1 MMKRLEELIIELYSV
16 QTREKNME
24 LLAYIRSVLDQ
35 NILVPTGVV
44 DDKVAFRRLAIDD
57 GSDVYVA
64 FTSKEMLELGQTT
77 EYKEIH
83 VSSLLS
89 QTLSDEDV
97 KGIIINPW
105 KNSYYLPKVL
115 IEMILDGKNLLS
127 EIKIVKGDITT
138 FDGDCIVN
146 AANSSLLGGGGVD
159 GAIHRVAGKQLLE
172 ECKLLKGCHTGEAKI
187 TKGYN
192 LDASY
197 VIHTVGPIYSGK
209 HQDEH
214 DLRACYQNSLD
225 LAKKYD
231 IHSIAFPCISCG
243 VYGYPIKDACRIALD
258 TMASWLD
265 HNNDYTMKIVVYCF
279 EEDTYSGY
287 QELTTYKEESL

>member
-1 MMKRLEELIIELYSV
+1 MMKRLEELIVELYSV

-35 NILVPTGVV
+35 DVLVPTGIV
-44 DDKVAFRRLAIDD
+44 DGKLAYRRLAIDD

-64 FTSKEMLELGQTT
+64 FTSKEMLELGEST
-77 EYKEIH
+77 EFKEIH

-89 QTLSDEDV
+89 QTLSDDV

-159 GAIHRVAGKQLLE
+159 GAIHRAAGPQLLG
-172 ECKLLKGCHTGEAKI
+172 ECKLLNGCQTGQAKI
-187 TKGYN
+187 TKGYD
-192 LDASY
+192 LLVDY
-197 VIHTVGPIYSGK
+197 VIHTVGPVYSNQ

-214 DLRACYQNSLD
+214 DLRSCYQNSLD

-243 VYGYPIKDACRIALD
+243 AYGYPIEAACQIALD
-258 TMASWLD
+258 TMANWLD

-279 EEDTYSGY
+279 EEDTYLAY
-287 QELTTYKEESL
+287 QKLTTYKEESL

>member
-1 MMKRLEELIIELYSV
+1 MKRLEELIVELYRV

-24 LLAYIRSVLDQ
+24 LLNHIRTVLNED
-35 NILVPTGVV
+35 ILVPTGTVEDTLV
-44 DDKVAFRRLAIDD
+44 YRRLSLDD
-57 GSDVYVA
+57 GSDVFVA
-64 FTSKEMLELGQTT
+64 FTSKEMLELGEDT
-77 EYKEIH
+77 EYSLVH

-89 QTLSDEDV
+89 QTLSEDV

-105 KNSYYLPKVL
+105 MNSYYLPKVL
-115 IEMILDGKNLLS
+115 IEMVLDGKNLLS
-127 EIKIVKGDITT
+127 EIKIVKGDITA

-159 GAIHRVAGKQLLE
+159 GAIHRAAGKQLLE
-172 ECKLLKGCHTGEAKI
+172 ECKLLNGCKTGQAKI

-192 LDASY
+192 LSANY
-197 VIHTVGPIYSGK
+197 VIHTVGPIYSNQ
-209 HQDEH
+209 HEDEH
-214 DLRACYQNSLD
+214 DLRSCYESSLD

-243 VYGYPIKDACRIALD
+243 AYGYPIEDACRIALD

-265 HNNDYTMKIVVYCF
+265 HHNDYTMKIVVYCF
-279 EEDTYSGY
+279 DEDTYSVY
-287 QELTTYKEESL
+287 EKLTTYQEENL

>member
-1 MMKRLEELIIELYSV
+1 MKRLEELIVELYSE

-24 LLAYIRSVLDQ
+24 LLNHIRSIL
-35 NILVPTGVV
+35 NETILVPTGMI
-44 DDKVAFRRLAIDD
+44 DDKISYRRLALDD
-57 GSDVYVA
+57 GSDVFVA
-64 FTSKEMLELGQTT
+64 FTSKEMLELGQAT

-89 QTLSDEDV
+89 QTLSEDV

-115 IEMILDGKNLLS
+115 IEMVLDGKNLLS

-146 AANSSLLGGGGVD
+146 AANSSLLQGGGVD
-159 GAIHRVAGKQLLE
+159 GAIHRAAGKQLLE
-172 ECKLLKGCHTGEAKI
+172 ECKLLNGCLTGHAKI
-187 TKGYN
+187 TKGYD
-192 LDASY
+192 LSVDY
-197 VIHTVGPIYSGK
+197 IIHTVGPIYSNR
-209 HQDEH
+209 HEDEH
-214 DLRACYQNSLD
+214 DLRSCYQNSLD

-243 VYGYPIKDACRIALD
+243 AYGYPVEDACKIALD
-258 TMASWLD
+258 AMANWLD

-279 EEDTYSGY
+279 SEDTYSVY
-287 QELTTYKEESL
+287 EKLTTYQEENL